1 MRKLLIF
8 LIKIYQV
15 AISPIFGSKCRFYPS
30 CSHYTKEA
38 ITSLPLHLALFYSLK
53 RISKCHPFHKG
64 GYDPVPK
71 N

>member
-8 LIKIYQV
+8 IIKIYQV
-15 AISPIFGSKCRFYPS
+15 AISPLFGSKCRFHPT
-30 CSHYTKEA
+30 CSHYTQEA
-38 ITSLPLHLALFYSLK
+38 LATLPLYKAFYLSSK
-53 RISKCHPFHKG
+53 RILKCHPFHRG